1 MKKSGNSKYHVPNL
15 ERALNIIE
23 LLAEHP
29 EGLTVTHITDDL
41 KIPRNSVFRITAT
54 LLDNGYISR
63 DDDTKVFQL
72 SQKLLNLGYA
82 AIGEQSLIE
91 KSLGNMRALRD
102 KFGET
107 VPLGILHGAEGIVI
121 EEVPGTHSFR
131 FVLEPGRKFHLHTSA
146 PAKAIVA
153 FLSEEEREDLITKI
167 KFEKYNERTIT
178 SPFSYRSYL
187 TEVRQKG
194 YAIDHAEEIEG
205 MHCVGA
211 PIFNQQG
218 YPIAAIWIS
227 GPSMRLETS
236 QLDQIGVEVKKYAD
250 NISNSLGYSAAIKS
264 TSKNVSE
271 IKSEMLS

>member
-1 MKKSGNSKYHVPNL
+1 MKISDNSKYHVPNL
-15 ERALNIIE
+15 ERALKIIE

-54 LLDNGYISR
+54 LMDNGYISR
-63 DDDTKVFQL
+63 DEDTKVFQL

-91 KSLGNMRALRD
+91 KSLSNMRALRD

-146 PAKAIVA
+146 PAKAIMA
-153 FLSEEEREDLITKI
+153 FLPEEEREELITKI
-167 KFEKYNERTIT
+167 NFEKYNERTII
-178 SPFSYRSYL
+178 SPFAYRQYL
-187 TEVRQKG
+187 TEVYQKG
-194 YAIDHAEEIEG
+194 YAIDQAEEIEG

-236 QLDQIGVEVKKYAD
+236 QLDRIGTEVKKYAD
-250 NISNSLGYSAAIKS
+250 NISKSLGYSAA
-264 TSKNVSE
+264 
-271 IKSEMLS
+271 